1 MQVIVNCSGQYL
13 YMDTSTDSLSAL
25 EQEVMQVVSIIRP
38 ALQAD
43 NGDMRVDHVDTLSG
57 VITVTL
63 LGACVGCPVS
73 SKTLKDGI
81 ERTLVAR
88 VDGVTKVV
96 LSDAL

>member
-1 MQVIVNCSGQYL
+1 
-13 YMDTSTDSLSAL
+13 MDTSTASLSAF
-25 EQEVMQVVSIIRP
+25 EQEVMEVVSIIRP

-43 NGDMRVDHVDTLSG
+43 NGDMRVDHVDTLSR

-96 LSDAL
+96 LSAAL

>member
-1 MQVIVNCSGQYL
+1 
-13 YMDTSTDSLSAL
+13 MDTSTASLSAF
-25 EQEVMQVVSIIRP
+25 EQEVMEVVSIIRP

-96 LSDAL
+96 LSAAL